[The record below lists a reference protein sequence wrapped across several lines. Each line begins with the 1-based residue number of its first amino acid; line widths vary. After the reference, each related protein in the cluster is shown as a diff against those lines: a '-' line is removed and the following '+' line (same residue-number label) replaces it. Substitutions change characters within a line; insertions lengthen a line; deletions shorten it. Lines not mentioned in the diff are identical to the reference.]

1 MSAVFANDTFA
12 TEASAVLGVG
22 GVLPNS
28 ASRSV
33 DPSTELLLFYKK
45 RCEEFEAS
53 QAETLQYLH
62 DIEAS
67 HEELHKA
74 KWELRVKREETA
86 ELQKE
91 LSDANVALFAEREQ
105 VLKLSAE
112 CEQLRIQELED
123 RRRIQH
129 LLALSQPVTQ
139 EVTFFRDCRPS
150 KMTRY
155 PVGGQRGGG
164 GGAAQAAGAFATA
177 ASGGATA
184 TSPQAES
191 LASGSGAD
199 IDASVND
206 ASVSG
211 GVAEAWA
218 DHSGSSSGKQQ
229 QQQQQQQHSSVSFS
243 ATADVTTN
251 TSAASARSAS
261 RSRNHTTGHRN
272 GSSHRSS
279 SSSSS
284 SSRSSSSSPTSVA
297 SGPPQQVLR
306 TVYLP
311 SEHADTL
318 LMAVESLKAQLE
330 EARRFHTDQVQALL
344 HDRAT
349 VTEQAAAEGGAAA
362 EREARLNGALTDSER
377 KLRTLTRD
385 FLALRHASKVSHRS
399 SKEEHEEMAAKLGK
413 LRAFAARLQKEEEEE
428 IAVVKEAAA
437 MESEAFAEQFRFEA
451 AAREEDITVLKE
463 QYGALQ
469 SRYEERVRDLTT
481 RLSRLVKRHRG
492 LERRRNLEFEG
503 FTKDVAGLRASLYEV
518 EEVVRDAAVLQQ
530 GSGGGGGGGGGRG
543 GAGREGVKGE
553 YLEAKGRKPRL
564 SAAQRGRKAKARA
577 NQFSTPEELG
587 LEVQRLREQLLD
599 LRSYANE

>member
-155 PVGGQRGGG
+155 PVGG
-164 GGAAQAAGAFATA
+164 GGATQAAGGFASA
-177 ASGGATA
+177 VRGGATA

-199 IDASVND
+199 IDASAND

-218 DHSGSSSGKQQ
+218 DNSGSSSGKQQ
-229 QQQQQQQHSSVSFS
+229 QQQHGSVSFS

-251 TSAASARSAS
+251 TSAVSARSAS
-261 RSRNHTTGHRN
+261 RSRNHATG
-272 GSSHRSS
+272 HRSS
-279 SSSSS
+279 SNSS

-318 LMAVESLKAQLE
+318 LMSVESLKAQLE

-349 VTEQAAAEGGAAA
+349 ITEQAAAEGSAAA

-530 GSGGGGGGGGGRG
+530 GRGGGGGRG
-543 GAGREGVKGE
+543 GAGREGARGE
-553 YLEAKGRKPRL
+553 YLEAAGKGRKPRL